1 MLNACVRKFDVIDTM
16 QIFFWKLNA
25 AMEAKGKRM
34 RDARRSRTDI
44 FGEGGA
50 ACRYRSSRSRLP
62 IIATTSFTE
71 VPPLRKPQIP
81 KSQAKN

>member
-1 MLNACVRKFDVIDTM
+1 MLHACDRKFDVTDTAK
-16 QIFFWKLNA
+16 FFFKLTA
-25 AMEAKGKRM
+25 AIEAKGERM

-62 IIATTSFTE
+62 IIATASFTE
-71 VPPLRKPQIP
+71 VPP
-81 KSQAKN
+81 